1 MSHYELVYL
10 MRVST
15 ADGDATKLHTQ
26 IADHIKAHG
35 EIIKEGEIGKRKLAY
50 EIKKESHANY
60 WLIEFN
66 AETESIKELH
76 RMLTL
81 NEHVLRFLVA
91 QTRAKT
97 KEDIEREERMKE
109 SMEKSRMR
117 KVQEE
122 KDKERV
128 EVAEEKKKELPVK
141 KVAEEKEKL
150 SLEELDE
157 KLDELLKD
165 DSLND

>member
-1 MSHYELVYL
+1 

-15 ADGDATKLHTQ
+15 ADGDAKKLHTQ

-35 EIIKEGEIGKRKLAY
+35 EIIKEGEIGERKLAY
-50 EIKKESHANY
+50 EINKESHADY

-66 AETESIKELH
+66 AHTDSITELH

-81 NEHVLRFLVA
+81 NEHVLRFLIA

-97 KEDIEREERMKE
+97 KEDIEREEQMKE
-109 SMEKSRMR
+109 SIEKSRMR

-122 KDKERV
+122 KNKERTGV
-128 EVAEEKKKELPVK
+128 EDQQKKELPVK
-141 KVAEEKEKL
+141 KVVEEKEKL
-150 SLEELDE
+150 SLEELDK

-165 DSLND
+165 DSLNE

>member
-15 ADGDATKLHTQ
+15 SDSDAQKLHTMVN
-26 IADHIKAHG
+26 DHIKAHG
-35 EIIKEGEIGKRKLAY
+35 ELIKDGEIGKRKLAY
-50 EIKKESHANY
+50 EIEKQIHANY

-66 AETESIKELH
+66 AEPESIKELH
-76 RMLTL
+76 RLLTL
-81 NEHVLRFLVA
+81 NEHVLRFLIA

-97 KEDIEREERMKE
+97 KEDIEREEQMKE

-117 KVQEE
+117 KTQEE
-122 KDKERV
+122 KEKTRTEI
-128 EVAEEKKKELPVK
+128 EEKKKQEVPK
-141 KVAEEKEKL
+141 KKEEEKEKL
-150 SLEELDE
+150 SLEELDQ

>member
-1 MSHYELVYL
+1 

-35 EIIKEGEIGKRKLAY
+35 EIIKEGEIGERKLAY
-50 EIKKESHANY
+50 EIEKESHANY

-66 AETESIKELH
+66 AETDSIKELH
-76 RMLTL
+76 LILTL
-81 NEHVLRFLVA
+81 NEHALRFLIA
-91 QTRAKT
+91 QTKPKT
-97 KEDIEREERMKE
+97 KEDNEREERMKE

-117 KVQEE
+117 KAQEE

-128 EVAEEKKKELPVK
+128 AVEDKKKKELPAK
-141 KVAEEKEKL
+141 KEEIKEKL
-150 SLEELDE
+150 SLEELDQ

>member
-1 MSHYELVYL
+1 

-50 EIKKESHANY
+50 EIEKESHANY

-66 AETESIKELH
+66 AETDSIKELH
-76 RMLTL
+76 RILTL
-81 NEHVLRFLVA
+81 NEHVLRFLIA
-91 QTRAKT
+91 QTRPKT

-117 KVQEE
+117 KAQEE

-128 EVAEEKKKELPVK
+128 AVEDKKKKELPAK
-141 KVAEEKEKL
+141 KEEIKEKL
-150 SLEELDE
+150 SLEELDQ

>member
-1 MSHYELVYL
+1 

-15 ADGDATKLHTQ
+15 ADGDATKLHAQ

-50 EIKKESHANY
+50 EIKKEGHANY

-66 AETESIKELH
+66 AETDSIKELH
-76 RMLTL
+76 RLLTL
-81 NEHVLRFLVA
+81 NEHVLRFLIA
-91 QTRAKT
+91 QTRVKT
-97 KEDIEREERMKE
+97 KEDVEREERMKE

-117 KVQEE
+117 KAQEE
-122 KDKERV
+122 KDKEHVAIV
-128 EVAEEKKKELPVK
+128 EKEEEEKKKELPVK
-141 KVAEEKEKL
+141 KVVEEKEKL
-150 SLEELDE
+150 SLEELDQ